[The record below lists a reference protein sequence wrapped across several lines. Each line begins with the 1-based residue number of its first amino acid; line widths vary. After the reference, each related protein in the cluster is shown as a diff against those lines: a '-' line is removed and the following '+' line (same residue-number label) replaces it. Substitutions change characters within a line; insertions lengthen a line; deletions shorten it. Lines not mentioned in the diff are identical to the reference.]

1 MSLPRPEADALF
13 SAWMAEHGGILARVA
28 RLHARDERGRQDLER
43 ELAYQVWLSVPRF
56 ASGAKPSTWIYR
68 VCLNT
73 ALTWRRNA
81 SRHERRTEGE
91 DAAAALPAGG
101 PDPAAR
107 AERGDLLEH
116 LFTALR
122 ALPDADRSLLLLQL
136 DGLPYRDIA
145 EVTGMTE
152 NHVGVALTRARQRLT
167 AQMKGILH
175 ELD

>member
-1 MSLPRPEADALF
+1 
-13 SAWMAEHGGILARVA
+13 MAEHGGILARLA
-28 RLHARDERGRQDLER
+28 RSHARDERGRQDLER

-56 ASGAKPSTWIYR
+56 QAGAKPSTWIYR
-68 VCLNT
+68 VGLNT

-81 SRHERRTEGE
+81 ARHERRTEGE
-91 DAAAALPAGG
+91 DAAAHLPAGG

-122 ALPDADRSLLLLQL
+122 DLPDADRSLLLLQL
-136 DGLPYRDIA
+136 DGLAYRDIA
-145 EVTGMTE
+145 DVLGITE
-152 NHVGVALTRARQRLT
+152 NHVGVALTRARQRLA